1 MSPLRPRRGRSSHP
15 TSRLMDSHA
24 FLQNL
29 AVVLCVAAVA
39 TVVFQ
44 RLRQPVV
51 FGYLLAGMIIGP
63 HIQIPLVADPQ
74 TVRALS
80 ELGVILLMFSLGLEF
95 SIRKLVQVSQ
105 KAGAVALFE
114 CSMMI
119 SIGYLVGQML
129 GFTRMESVFTG
140 AITGISSTT
149 IIVKAFQEQKVKGRV
164 TELVFG
170 ILIIEDLIA
179 IFLLAILTT
188 VSRSGAV
195 SPRDVLLTA
204 MRLAMFLAAL
214 IGFGILIVPRAIRA
228 VQKLGQPE
236 TTLVA
241 SIGICFAAALLAL
254 SFGYSVALGAF
265 IAGSLV
271 AESGHEAEIETLVRP
286 VRDMFAA
293 IFFVSVGMIIDPT
306 ALTEHWRAVLALTL
320 AVIIGKVLA
329 VTIGA
334 FLAGHGRRTAMK
346 AGMSLAQIGEFSFI
360 IASVGVASGVI
371 RTWLYPVAIAVSA
384 ITTLTTPLLIKL
396 SNRAAASIDHWL
408 PEPIQTVAALYGS
421 WIERVRSAP
430 RAPIERSA
438 TKRIIRI
445 ILLDGALITAVVIGV
460 DVEID
465 RLSEIV
471 GNMTGMPAARVR
483 FIVVLTAGLITVP
496 LIYGL
501 ITSAKALGRNL
512 ARRAFAD
519 AQKGKVDPADAPRRA
534 LVILVQLAV
543 VLAVGIPVV
552 AITQP
557 FLPPHQ
563 GAFVLALLTLLLLAA
578 LWKNASNLQG
588 HARAGAQIIAS
599 ALANQMASVDGT
611 SDETTLLEDV
621 NAVLPGLGEPIAIRV
636 VPQSIAV
643 GRSLAELNLRGATG
657 ATILAIRRGTQQI
670 PTPLGREVIRAD
682 DVVAVAGAHDALAI
696 ARAIFA
702 PDLSRIRD
710 DIEGAEIQAELE
722 ALNDALLVDQ
732 KRTPRSFLP

>member
-1 MSPLRPRRGRSSHP
+1 
-15 TSRLMDSHA
+15 MDSHA

-63 HIQIPLVADPQ
+63 HISIPLVADPQ

-114 CSMMI
+114 CTIMVSV
-119 SIGYLVGQML
+119 GYLVGQML
-129 GFTRMESVFTG
+129 GFTRMESIFTG

-149 IIVKAFQEQKVKGRV
+149 IIVKAFQEQKVRGRV

-179 IFLLAILTT
+179 IFLLTILTT
-188 VSRSGAV
+188 VSRSGAL
-195 SPRDVLLTA
+195 SPTEILLTA

-214 IGFGILIVPRAIRA
+214 IGFGILTVPRAIRA

-241 SIGICFAAALLAL
+241 SIGICFAAALLAQ

-271 AESGHEAEIETLVRP
+271 AESGQQVEIEHLIRP

-293 IFFVSVGMIIDPT
+293 IFFVSVGMMIDPM

-329 VTIGA
+329 VTTGA

-360 IASVGVASGVI
+360 IASVGVASGVV
-371 RTWLYPVAIAVSA
+371 RGWLYPVAIAVSA

-408 PEPIQTVAALYGS
+408 PEPIQTVTALYGS
-421 WIERVRSAP
+421 WIERVRNAP
-430 RAPIERSA
+430 RAPTERSA
-438 TKRIIRI
+438 TNRIIRI
-445 ILLDGALITAVVIGV
+445 ILLDAALITAVVIGV
-460 DVEID
+460 DIEID
-465 RLSEIV
+465 RLSVIV
-471 GNMTGMPAARVR
+471 GNMTGMAPARVR
-483 FIVVLTAGLITVP
+483 FMVVLIAGLITVP
-496 LIYGL
+496 LGYGL
-501 ITSAKALGRNL
+501 ITSAKALGNHL
-512 ARRAFAD
+512 ARRAFAE
-519 AQKGKVDPADAPRRA
+519 AKKGKVDPADAPRRA

-578 LWKNASNLQG
+578 LWRNAANLQG

-599 ALANQMASVDGT
+599 ALAHQMASTDGA

-621 NAVLPGLGEPIAIRV
+621 NAVLPGLGEPVAIRV

-643 GRSLAELNLRGATG
+643 GKSLAQLNLRGATG
-657 ATILAIRRGTQQI
+657 ATVLAISRGTTQI
-670 PTPLGREVIRAD
+670 PTPLGREVIHAN
-682 DVVAVAGAHDALAI
+682 DVVAVAGARDALAV

-710 DIEGAEIQAELE
+710 ELEGAEVQAELE

-732 KRTPRSFLP
+732 KRPPRSFLP

>member
-1 MSPLRPRRGRSSHP
+1 
-15 TSRLMDSHA
+15 MDSHS

-44 RLRQPVV
+44 RLHQPVV

-63 HIQIPLVADPQ
+63 YIPIPLVADPS
-74 TVRALS
+74 TVRTTS

-105 KAGAVALFE
+105 KAGAVAVFE
-114 CSMMI
+114 CTVMI
-119 SIGYLVGQML
+119 SVGYLVGQVL
-129 GFTRMESVFTG
+129 GFTRMESVFAG
-140 AITGISSTT
+140 AIIGISSTT

-179 IFLLAILTT
+179 IFLLTILTT
-188 VSRSGAV
+188 VARSGAV
-195 SPRDVLLTA
+195 SPLEILLTA
-204 MRLAMFLAAL
+204 VRLAMFLTAL
-214 IGFGILIVPRAIRA
+214 IGFGILTVPRAIRA
-228 VQKLGQPE
+228 VQRLGQPE
-236 TTLVA
+236 TSLVA

-254 SFGYSVALGAF
+254 SFGYPVALGAF

-271 AESGHEAEIETLVRP
+271 AESGHEAEIEKLVRP
-286 VRDMFAA
+286 VRNMFAA
-293 IFFVSVGMIIDPT
+293 IFFVSVGMMIDPT
-306 ALTEHWRAVLALTL
+306 ALSEHWRVVLALTL
-320 AVIIGKVLA
+320 AVITGKVLA
-329 VTIGA
+329 VTVGA

-360 IASVGVASGVI
+360 IASVGVASGAI
-371 RTWLYPVAIAVSA
+371 RGWLYPVAIAVSA

-430 RAPIERSA
+430 RAATERSV
-438 TKRIIRI
+438 TKRILRI
-445 ILLDGALITAVVIGV
+445 ILLDAALITAIVIGV
-460 DVEID
+460 AVELD
-465 RLSEIV
+465 RLSAIV
-471 GNMTGMPAARVR
+471 GNMIGMQAERVR
-483 FIVVLTAGLITVP
+483 FMVVLVSGLITVP
-496 LIYGL
+496 LIFGL
-501 ITSAKALGRNL
+501 ITSAKALGNHL
-512 ARRAFAD
+512 ARRAFSD

-552 AITQP
+552 AVTQP

-563 GAFVLALLTLLLLAA
+563 GAAVLVLLTLVLLITLWRNAA
-578 LWKNASNLQG
+578 NLQG
-588 HARAGAQIIAS
+588 HARAGAMIIAS
-599 ALANQMASVDGT
+599 ALSKQMASTDGT
-611 SDETTLLEDV
+611 SDETKLLEDV
-621 NAVLPGLGEPIAIRV
+621 NAILPGLGEPVAIRV
-636 VPQSIAV
+636 IPRSIAV
-643 GRSLAELNLRGATG
+643 GRSLAQLNLRGATG
-657 ATILAIRRGTQQI
+657 ATVLAIRRGDQQI
-670 PTPLGREVIRAD
+670 PTPLGREVIQVD

-702 PDLSRIRD
+702 PDLTRIGD

-722 ALNDALLVDQ
+722 ALNDALLVD
-732 KRTPRSFLP
+732 RRRNPRSFLP

>member
-1 MSPLRPRRGRSSHP
+1 
-15 TSRLMDSHA
+15 MDSHS

-29 AVVLCVAAVA
+29 AVVMCVAAVA

-63 HIQIPLVADPQ
+63 HIPVPLVADLQ

-114 CSMMI
+114 SSVMV
-119 SIGYLVGQML
+119 SVGYLVGQML
-129 GFTRMESVFTG
+129 GFTRIESIFAG

-179 IFLLAILTT
+179 IFLLTILTT
-188 VSRSGAV
+188 ITRSGTVSAADLATTAV
-195 SPRDVLLTA
+195 
-204 MRLAMFLAAL
+204 RLAMFLTAL
-214 IGFGILIVPRAIRA
+214 IGFGILTVPRAVRA
-228 VQKLGQPE
+228 VRRLGNPE

-271 AESGHEAEIETLVRP
+271 AESGHEIEIENLVRP

-293 IFFVSVGMIIDPT
+293 IFFVSVGMMIDPT

-371 RTWLYPVAIAVSA
+371 GGWMYPVAIAVSA
-384 ITTLTTPLLIKL
+384 ITTLTTPLLIRL

-408 PEPIQTVAALYGS
+408 PEPIQTVAALYAS

-430 RAPIERSA
+430 RAPAERSRA
-438 TKRIIRI
+438 NRIIRV
-445 ILLDGALITAVVIGV
+445 ILLDATLISAVVIGV
-460 DVEID
+460 DLEID
-465 RLSEIV
+465 RFSVLVS
-471 GNMTGMPAARVR
+471 GMTGMTPERVR
-483 FIVVLTAGLITVP
+483 FMMVLIAGLITVP

-501 ITSAKALGRNL
+501 ITSAKALGNYL

-519 AQKGKVDPADAPRRA
+519 KPTGKVDLADAPRRA

-563 GAFVLALLTLLLLAA
+563 GAFVLALLTLLLLLA
-578 LWKNASNLQG
+578 LWRNAANLQG

-599 ALANQMASVDGT
+599 ALAHQMASTDGA
-611 SDETTLLEDV
+611 SDETRLLQDL
-621 NAVLPGLGEPIAIRV
+621 NAVLPGLGEPVAIRV

-643 GRSLAELNLRGATG
+643 GRRLAQLNLRGATG
-657 ATILAIRRGTQQI
+657 ATVLAIKRGAQQI
-670 PTPLGREVIRAD
+670 PTPLGREVIHAD
-682 DVVAVAGAHDALAI
+682 DVVAVAGAEDAIAV
-696 ARAIFA
+696 ARAIFS
-702 PDLSRIRD
+702 PDLARLRD
-710 DIEGAEIQAELE
+710 DAQGAEIAAELE

-732 KRTPRSFLP
+732 KRTPRSFIP

>member
-1 MSPLRPRRGRSSHP
+1 
-15 TSRLMDSHA
+15 MDPHA

-44 RLRQPVV
+44 KLHQPVV

-63 HIQIPLVADPQ
+63 HIPIPLVADPE

-114 CSMMI
+114 CSVMI

-140 AITGISSTT
+140 AIVGISSTT

-179 IFLLAILTT
+179 IFLLTILTT
-188 VSRSGAV
+188 ISRSGAV
-195 SPRDVLLTA
+195 SPTDVLLTA

-214 IGFGILIVPRAIRA
+214 IGFGILTVPRAIRA

-271 AESGHEAEIETLVRP
+271 AESGHEAEIERLVRP

-293 IFFVSVGMIIDPT
+293 IFFVSVGMMIDPA
-306 ALTEHWRAVLALTL
+306 ALTEHWRAILALTL
-320 AVIIGKVLA
+320 AVIIGKVFA
-329 VTIGA
+329 VTIGS

-360 IASVGVASGVI
+360 IASVGVASGAI
-371 RTWLYPVAIAVSA
+371 SGWMYPVAIAVSA

-421 WIERVRSAP
+421 WIERVRGAP
-430 RAPIERSA
+430 RAPTERSG
-438 TKRIIRI
+438 TNRIIRI
-445 ILLDGALITAVVIGV
+445 ILIDAALITAVVIGV
-460 DVEID
+460 DVELD
-465 RLSEIV
+465 RLSLLV
-471 GNMTGMPAARVR
+471 GNMTGMPPARVR
-483 FIVVLTAGLITVP
+483 FMVVLVSAVITLP

-501 ITSAKALGRNL
+501 ITSARALGNHL

-534 LVILVQLAV
+534 LVIVVQLAV

-563 GAFVLALLTLLLLAA
+563 GALVLTLLTLVLLVA
-578 LWKNASNLQG
+578 LWRNAANLQG

-599 ALANQMASVDGT
+599 ALANQMASTDGA
-611 SDETTLLEDV
+611 SDETKLLEDV

-643 GRSLAELNLRGATG
+643 GRSLGQLNLRGATG
-657 ATILAIRRGTQQI
+657 ATVLAIRRGAQQI
-670 PTPLGREVIRAD
+670 PTPLGREVIEAN
-682 DVVAVAGAHDALAI
+682 DVVAVAGSHDALAI

-702 PDLSRIRD
+702 PDLARIRD
-710 DIEGAEIQAELE
+710 DLEGVEIEAELQ
-722 ALNDALLVDQ
+722 ALNDALLTER
-732 KRTPRSFLP
+732 KKSPRSFLP

>member
-1 MSPLRPRRGRSSHP
+1 
-15 TSRLMDSHA
+15 MDSHS

-29 AVVLCVAAVA
+29 AVVMCVAAVA

-63 HIQIPLVADPQ
+63 HIPVPLVADLQ

-114 CSMMI
+114 SSVMV
-119 SIGYLVGQML
+119 SVGYLVGQML
-129 GFTRMESVFTG
+129 GFTRIESIFAG

-149 IIVKAFQEQKVKGRV
+149 IIVKAFQEQKVRGRV

-179 IFLLAILTT
+179 IFLLTILTT
-188 VSRSGAV
+188 ITRSGTVSAADLATTAV
-195 SPRDVLLTA
+195 
-204 MRLAMFLAAL
+204 RLAMFLTAL
-214 IGFGILIVPRAIRA
+214 IGFGILTVPRAVRA
-228 VQKLGQPE
+228 VRRLGNPE

-271 AESGHEAEIETLVRP
+271 AESGHEIEIENLVRP

-293 IFFVSVGMIIDPT
+293 IFFVSVGMMIDPT

-371 RTWLYPVAIAVSA
+371 GGWMYPVAIAVSA
-384 ITTLTTPLLIKL
+384 ITTLTTPLLIRL

-408 PEPIQTVAALYGS
+408 PEPIQTVAALYAS

-430 RAPIERSA
+430 RAPAERSRA
-438 TKRIIRI
+438 NRIIRV
-445 ILLDGALITAVVIGV
+445 ILLDATLISAVVIGV
-460 DVEID
+460 DLEID
-465 RLSEIV
+465 RFSILVS
-471 GNMTGMPAARVR
+471 GMTGMTPERVR
-483 FIVVLTAGLITVP
+483 FMMVLIAGLITVP

-501 ITSAKALGRNL
+501 ITSAKALGNYL

-519 AQKGKVDPADAPRRA
+519 KPTGKVDLADAPRRA

-563 GAFVLALLTLLLLAA
+563 GAFVLALLTLLLLLA
-578 LWKNASNLQG
+578 LWRNAANLQG

-599 ALANQMASVDGT
+599 ALAHQMASTDGA
-611 SDETTLLEDV
+611 SDETRLLQDL
-621 NAVLPGLGEPIAIRV
+621 NAVLPGLGEPVAIRV

-643 GRSLAELNLRGATG
+643 GRSLAQLNLRGATG
-657 ATILAIRRGTQQI
+657 ATVLAIKRGAQQI
-670 PTPLGREVIRAD
+670 PTPLGREVIHAD
-682 DVVAVAGAHDALAI
+682 DVVAVAGAEDAIAV
-696 ARAIFA
+696 ARAIFS
-702 PDLSRIRD
+702 PDLARLRD
-710 DIEGAEIQAELE
+710 DAQGAEIAAELE

>member
-1 MSPLRPRRGRSSHP
+1 
-15 TSRLMDSHA
+15 
-24 FLQNL
+24 
-29 AVVLCVAAVA
+29 V
-39 TVVFQ
+39 
-44 RLRQPVV
+44 
-51 FGYLLAGMIIGP
+51 YKI
-63 HIQIPLVADPQ
+63 
-74 TVRALS
+74 
-80 ELGVILLMFSLGLEF
+80 
-95 SIRKLVQVSQ
+95 
-105 KAGAVALFE
+105 
-114 CSMMI
+114 
-119 SIGYLVGQML
+119 
-129 GFTRMESVFTG
+129 
-140 AITGISSTT
+140 
-149 IIVKAFQEQKVKGRV
+149 
-164 TELVFG
+164 
-170 ILIIEDLIA
+170 
-179 IFLLAILTT
+179 
-188 VSRSGAV
+188 
-195 SPRDVLLTA
+195 
-204 MRLAMFLAAL
+204 
-214 IGFGILIVPRAIRA
+214 
-228 VQKLGQPE
+228 GQPE

-271 AESGHEAEIETLVRP
+271 AESGHEAEIEILVRP

-293 IFFVSVGMIIDPT
+293 IFFVSVGMIIDPR
-306 ALTEHWRAVLALTL
+306 ALTEHWGAVLALTL

-360 IASVGVASGVI
+360 IASVGVASGVV
-371 RTWLYPVAIAVSA
+371 RSWLYAVTIAVSA

-421 WIERVRSAP
+421 WIERVRNSP
-430 RAPIERSA
+430 RAPTERSA
-438 TKRIIRI
+438 TNRIIRI
-445 ILLDGALITAVVIGV
+445 ILVDGALITAVVIGV
-460 DVEID
+460 DLEID
-465 RLSEIV
+465 RLSEIL
-471 GNMTGMPAARVR
+471 GNMTGMPSTRLR
-483 FIVVLTAGLITVP
+483 FMVVLIAGLITVP

-501 ITSAKALGRNL
+501 ITSARALGNRL

-563 GAFVLALLTLLLLAA
+563 GAFVLALLTLLLLVA
-578 LWKNASNLQG
+578 LWRNASNLQG

-611 SDETTLLEDV
+611 SDETKLLEDV
-621 NAVLPGLGEPIAIRV
+621 NAVLPGLGEPVAIRV

-643 GRSLAELNLRGATG
+643 GKSLAQLNLRGATG
-657 ATILAIRRGTQQI
+657 ATVLAIRRGTQQI

-682 DVVAVAGAHDALAI
+682 DVVAVAGARDALAV

-732 KRTPRSFLP
+732 KRTPRSFLPSD

>member
-1 MSPLRPRRGRSSHP
+1 
-15 TSRLMDSHA
+15 MDSHA

-63 HIQIPLVADPQ
+63 HISIPLVADPQ

-114 CSMMI
+114 CTIMVSV
-119 SIGYLVGQML
+119 GYLVGQML
-129 GFTRMESVFTG
+129 GFTRMESIFTG

-149 IIVKAFQEQKVKGRV
+149 IIVKAFQEQKVRGRV

-179 IFLLAILTT
+179 IFLLTILTT
-188 VSRSGAV
+188 VSRSGAL
-195 SPRDVLLTA
+195 SPTEILLTA
-204 MRLAMFLAAL
+204 MRLAMFLTAL
-214 IGFGILIVPRAIRA
+214 IGFGILTVPRAIRA

-241 SIGICFAAALLAL
+241 SIGICFAAALLAQ

-265 IAGSLV
+265 I
-271 AESGHEAEIETLVRP
+271 
-286 VRDMFAA
+286 
-293 IFFVSVGMIIDPT
+293 SVGMMIDPV

-329 VTIGA
+329 VTTGA

-360 IASVGVASGVI
+360 IASVGVASGVV
-371 RTWLYPVAIAVSA
+371 RGWLYPVAIAVSA

-408 PEPIQTVAALYGS
+408 PEPIQTVTALYGS
-421 WIERVRSAP
+421 WIERVRNAP
-430 RAPIERSA
+430 RAPTERSA
-438 TKRIIRI
+438 TNRIIRI
-445 ILLDGALITAVVIGV
+445 ILLDAALITAVVIGV
-460 DVEID
+460 DIEID
-465 RLSEIV
+465 RLSVIV
-471 GNMTGMPAARVR
+471 GNMTGMAPERVR
-483 FIVVLTAGLITVP
+483 FMVVLIAGLITVP
-496 LIYGL
+496 LGYGL
-501 ITSAKALGRNL
+501 ITSAKALGNHL
-512 ARRAFAD
+512 ARRAFAE
-519 AQKGKVDPADAPRRA
+519 AKKGKVDPADAPRRA

-578 LWKNASNLQG
+578 LWRNAANLQG

-599 ALANQMASVDGT
+599 ALAHQMASTDGA

-621 NAVLPGLGEPIAIRV
+621 NAVLPGLGEPVAIRV

-643 GRSLAELNLRGATG
+643 GKSLTQLNLRGATG
-657 ATILAIRRGTQQI
+657 ATVLAIRRGTTQI
-670 PTPLGREVIRAD
+670 PTPLGREVIQAN
-682 DVVAVAGAHDALAI
+682 DVVAVAGARAV

-702 PDLSRIRD
+702 PDLARIRD
-710 DIEGAEIQAELE
+710 DMEGAEIQSELE

>member
-1 MSPLRPRRGRSSHP
+1 VDTHS
-15 TSRLMDSHA
+15 

-51 FGYLLAGMIIGP
+51 FGYLLAGMIVGP
-63 HIQIPLVADPQ
+63 RISIPLVADPQ

-95 SIRKLVQVSQ
+95 SIRKLVQVSRS
-105 KAGAVALFE
+105 AGLVALFE
-114 CSMMI
+114 CSVMV
-119 SIGYLVGQML
+119 SVGYLVGQML
-129 GFTRMESVFTG
+129 GFTRIESIFTG

-149 IIVKAFQEQKVKGRV
+149 IIVKAFEEQKVKGRV
-164 TELVFG
+164 TALVFG

-179 IFLLAILTT
+179 IFLLTVLTT
-188 VSRSGAV
+188 VARSGSI
-195 SPRDVLLTA
+195 SPGDLGLTA
-204 MRLAMFLAAL
+204 VRLAMFLVPL
-214 IGFGILIVPRAIRA
+214 IGFGLLTVPRAIRA
-228 VQKLGQPE
+228 VVRLGRPE

-265 IAGSLV
+265 IAGSLI
-271 AESGHEAEIETLVRP
+271 AESGHELEIERLVRP

-293 IFFVSVGMIIDPT
+293 IFFVSVGMMIDPA
-306 ALTEHWRAVLALTL
+306 ALAEHWRAVLALTL

-329 VTIGA
+329 VTVGA

-360 IASVGVASGVI
+360 IAGVGVAAGVI
-371 RTWLYPVAIAVSA
+371 GGWMYPVAIAVSA
-384 ITTLTTPLLIKL
+384 ITILMTPPLIKL
-396 SNRAAASIDHWL
+396 SNKAAASIDHWL

-421 WIERVRSAP
+421 WIERVRNAP
-430 RAPIERSA
+430 RPPTERSA
-438 TKRIIRI
+438 VKRIVRF
-445 ILLDGALITAVVIGV
+445 ILVDAALIIALIIGV
-460 DVEID
+460 DLEID
-465 RLSEIV
+465 RLSQILGGMV
-471 GNMTGMPAARVR
+471 GMAPDRVR
-483 FIVVLTAGLITVP
+483 FMIVLTSGLIAVP

-501 ITSAKALGRNL
+501 VTSAKALGNRL

-534 LVILVQLAV
+534 LVILVQIAV

-563 GAFVLALLTLLLLAA
+563 GAFVLTLLTLVLLIA
-578 LWKNASNLQG
+578 LWRNAANLQG

-599 ALANQMASVDGT
+599 VLSHQMASTDGVPENRT
-611 SDETTLLEDV
+611 LEDV
-621 NAVLPGLGEPIAIRV
+621 NTILPGLGEPVAIRV
-636 VPQSIAV
+636 VPQSIAI
-643 GRSLAELNLRGATG
+643 GRSLAQLNLRGATG
-657 ATILAIRRGTQQI
+657 ATVLAIKRGDQQI
-670 PTPLGREVIRAD
+670 PTPLGREVIHSG
-682 DVVAVAGAHDALAI
+682 DVLAVAGAQDAVSV

-702 PDLSRIRD
+702 PDQARIRD
-710 DIEGAEIQAELE
+710 DMEGAEIQAELE
-722 ALNDALLVDQ
+722 ALNDALLTEPAQ
-732 KRTPRSFLP
+732 RSGFLP

>member
-1 MSPLRPRRGRSSHP
+1 
-15 TSRLMDSHA
+15 MDSHA

-63 HIQIPLVADPQ
+63 HISIPLVADPQ

-114 CSMMI
+114 CTIMVSV
-119 SIGYLVGQML
+119 GYLVGQML
-129 GFTRMESVFTG
+129 GFTRMESIFTG

-149 IIVKAFQEQKVKGRV
+149 IIVKAFQEQKVRGRV

-179 IFLLAILTT
+179 IFLLTILTT
-188 VSRSGAV
+188 VSRSGAL
-195 SPRDVLLTA
+195 SPMEILLTA
-204 MRLAMFLAAL
+204 MRLAMFLTAL
-214 IGFGILIVPRAIRA
+214 IGFGILTVPRAIRA

-241 SIGICFAAALLAL
+241 SIGICFAAALLAQ

-271 AESGHEAEIETLVRP
+271 AESGQQVEIEHLIRP

-293 IFFVSVGMIIDPT
+293 IFFVSVGMMIDPM

-329 VTIGA
+329 VTTGA

-360 IASVGVASGVI
+360 IASVGVASGVV
-371 RTWLYPVAIAVSA
+371 RGWLYPVAIAVSA

-408 PEPIQTVAALYGS
+408 PEPIQTVTALYGS
-421 WIERVRSAP
+421 WIERVRNAP
-430 RAPIERSA
+430 RAPTERSA
-438 TKRIIRI
+438 TNRIIRI
-445 ILLDGALITAVVIGV
+445 ILLDAALITAVVIGV
-460 DVEID
+460 DIEID
-465 RLSEIV
+465 RLSVIV
-471 GNMTGMPAARVR
+471 GNMTGMAPERVR
-483 FIVVLTAGLITVP
+483 FMVVLIAGLITVP
-496 LIYGL
+496 LGYGL
-501 ITSAKALGRNL
+501 ITSAKALGNHL
-512 ARRAFAD
+512 ARRAFAE
-519 AQKGKVDPADAPRRA
+519 AKKGKVDPADAPRRA

-578 LWKNASNLQG
+578 LWRNAANLQG

-599 ALANQMASVDGT
+599 ALAHQMASTDGA

-621 NAVLPGLGEPIAIRV
+621 NAVLPGLGEPVAIRV

-643 GRSLAELNLRGATG
+643 GKSLAQLNLRGATG
-657 ATILAIRRGTQQI
+657 ATVLAIRRGTTQI
-670 PTPLGREVIRAD
+670 PTPLGREVIQAN
-682 DVVAVAGAHDALAI
+682 DVVAVAGARDALAV

-702 PDLSRIRD
+702 PDLARIRD
-710 DIEGAEIQAELE
+710 DMEGAEIQSELE

>member
-1 MSPLRPRRGRSSHP
+1 
-15 TSRLMDSHA
+15 MDSHA

-44 RLRQPVV
+44 RLKQPVV

-63 HIQIPLVADPQ
+63 HISIPLVADPQ

-114 CSMMI
+114 CTIMVSV
-119 SIGYLVGQML
+119 GYLVGQML
-129 GFTRMESVFTG
+129 GFTRMESIFTG

-149 IIVKAFQEQKVKGRV
+149 IIVKAFQEQKVRGRV

-179 IFLLAILTT
+179 IFLLTILTT
-188 VSRSGAV
+188 VSRSGAL
-195 SPRDVLLTA
+195 SPTEILLTA
-204 MRLAMFLAAL
+204 MRLAMFLTAL
-214 IGFGILIVPRAIRA
+214 IGFGILTVPRAIRA

-241 SIGICFAAALLAL
+241 SIGICFAAALLAQ

-271 AESGHEAEIETLVRP
+271 AESGQQVEIEHLIRP

-293 IFFVSVGMIIDPT
+293 IFFVSVGMMIDPM

-329 VTIGA
+329 VTTGA

-360 IASVGVASGVI
+360 IASVGVASGVV
-371 RTWLYPVAIAVSA
+371 RGWLYPVAIAVSA

-408 PEPIQTVAALYGS
+408 PEPIQTVTALYGS
-421 WIERVRSAP
+421 WIERVRNAP
-430 RAPIERSA
+430 RAPTERSA
-438 TKRIIRI
+438 TNRIIRI
-445 ILLDGALITAVVIGV
+445 ILLDAALITAVVIGV
-460 DVEID
+460 DIEID
-465 RLSEIV
+465 RLSVIV
-471 GNMTGMPAARVR
+471 GNMTGMAPARVR
-483 FIVVLTAGLITVP
+483 FMVVLIAGLITVP
-496 LIYGL
+496 LGYGL
-501 ITSAKALGRNL
+501 ITSAKALGNHL
-512 ARRAFAD
+512 ARRAFAE
-519 AQKGKVDPADAPRRA
+519 AKKGKVDPADAPRRA

-578 LWKNASNLQG
+578 LWRNAANLQG

-599 ALANQMASVDGT
+599 ALAHQMASTDGA
-611 SDETTLLEDV
+611 SDETTLFEDV
-621 NAVLPGLGEPIAIRV
+621 NAVLPGLGEPVAIRV

-643 GRSLAELNLRGATG
+643 GKSLAQLNLRGATG
-657 ATILAIRRGTQQI
+657 ATVLAIRRGTTQI
-670 PTPLGREVIRAD
+670 PTPLGREVIHAN
-682 DVVAVAGAHDALAI
+682 DVVAVAGARDALAV
-696 ARAIFA
+696 ARAIFS
-702 PDLSRIRD
+702 PDLARIRD
-710 DIEGAEIQAELE
+710 DMEGAEIQSELE

>member
-1 MSPLRPRRGRSSHP
+1 
-15 TSRLMDSHA
+15 MDSHS

-29 AVVLCVAAVA
+29 AVVMCVAAVA

-63 HIQIPLVADPQ
+63 HIPIPLVADLQ

-114 CSMMI
+114 CSVMV
-119 SIGYLVGQML
+119 SVGYLVGQML
-129 GFTRMESVFTG
+129 GFTRIESIFAG

-179 IFLLAILTT
+179 IFLLTILTT
-188 VSRSGAV
+188 ITRSGAV
-195 SPRDVLLTA
+195 SAADLAMTA
-204 MRLAMFLAAL
+204 VRLAMFLTAL
-214 IGFGILIVPRAIRA
+214 IGFGILTVPRAVRA
-228 VQKLGQPE
+228 VRRLGNPE

-271 AESGHEAEIETLVRP
+271 AESGHEIEIENLVRP

-293 IFFVSVGMIIDPT
+293 IFFVSVGMMIDPT
-306 ALTEHWRAVLALTL
+306 ALTEHWRAILALTL

-360 IASVGVASGVI
+360 IASVGVASGAI
-371 RTWLYPVAIAVSA
+371 GGWMYPVAIAVSA
-384 ITTLTTPLLIKL
+384 ITVLTTPLLIKL

-408 PEPIQTVAALYGS
+408 PEPIQTVAALYAS

-430 RAPIERSA
+430 RAPAERSRA
-438 TKRIIRI
+438 NRIIRI
-445 ILLDGALITAVVIGV
+445 ILLDAALISAVVIGV
-460 DVEID
+460 DLEID
-465 RLSEIV
+465 RFSVLV
-471 GNMTGMPAARVR
+471 AGMTGMTPERVR
-483 FIVVLTAGLITVP
+483 FMMVLIAGLITVP

-501 ITSAKALGRNL
+501 ITSAKALGNYL

-519 AQKGKVDPADAPRRA
+519 TPTGKVDLADAPRRA

-557 FLPPHQ
+557 FLPPNQ
-563 GAFVLALLTLLLLAA
+563 GAFVLALLTLLLLLA
-578 LWKNASNLQG
+578 LWRNAANLQG

-599 ALANQMASVDGT
+599 ALAHQMASTDGP
-611 SDETTLLEDV
+611 SDETRLLQDL
-621 NAVLPGLGEPIAIRV
+621 NAVLPGLGEPVAIRV
-636 VPQSIAV
+636 VPQSIAI
-643 GRSLAELNLRGATG
+643 GRSLAQLNLRGATG
-657 ATILAIRRGTQQI
+657 ATVLAIKRGSQQI
-670 PTPLGREVIRAD
+670 PTPLGREVIQSD
-682 DVVAVAGAHDALAI
+682 DVVAVAGAQDAIAV

-702 PDLSRIRD
+702 PDLTRLRD
-710 DIEGAEIQAELE
+710 DAQGAEIAAELE

-732 KRTPRSFLP
+732 KRTPRSFLS

>member
-1 MSPLRPRRGRSSHP
+1 
-15 TSRLMDSHA
+15 MDSHA

-63 HIQIPLVADPQ
+63 HISIPLVADPQ

-114 CSMMI
+114 CTIMVSV
-119 SIGYLVGQML
+119 GYLVGQML
-129 GFTRMESVFTG
+129 GFTRMESIFTG

-149 IIVKAFQEQKVKGRV
+149 IIVKAFQEQKVRGRV

-179 IFLLAILTT
+179 IFLLTILTT
-188 VSRSGAV
+188 VSRSGAL
-195 SPRDVLLTA
+195 SPMEILLTA
-204 MRLAMFLAAL
+204 MRLAMFLTAL
-214 IGFGILIVPRAIRA
+214 IGFGILTVPRAIRA

-241 SIGICFAAALLAL
+241 SIGICFAAALLAQ

-271 AESGHEAEIETLVRP
+271 AESGQQVEIEHLIRP

-293 IFFVSVGMIIDPT
+293 IFFVSVGMMIDPM

-329 VTIGA
+329 VTTGA

-360 IASVGVASGVI
+360 IASVGVASGVV
-371 RTWLYPVAIAVSA
+371 RGWLYPVAIAVSA

-408 PEPIQTVAALYGS
+408 PEPIQTVTALYGS
-421 WIERVRSAP
+421 WIERVRNAP
-430 RAPIERSA
+430 RVPTERSA
-438 TKRIIRI
+438 TNRIIRI
-445 ILLDGALITAVVIGV
+445 ILLDAALITAVVIGV
-460 DVEID
+460 DIEID
-465 RLSEIV
+465 RLSVIV
-471 GNMTGMPAARVR
+471 GNMTGMAPERVR
-483 FIVVLTAGLITVP
+483 FMVVLIAGLITVP
-496 LIYGL
+496 LGYGL
-501 ITSAKALGRNL
+501 ITSAKALGNNL
-512 ARRAFAD
+512 ARRAFAE
-519 AQKGKVDPADAPRRA
+519 AKKGKVDPADAPRRA

-578 LWKNASNLQG
+578 LWRNAANLQG
-588 HARAGAQIIAS
+588 HARAGAQISAS
-599 ALANQMASVDGT
+599 ALAHQMASTDGA

-621 NAVLPGLGEPIAIRV
+621 NAVLPGLGEPVAIRV

-643 GRSLAELNLRGATG
+643 GKSLTQLNLRGATG
-657 ATILAIRRGTQQI
+657 ATVLAIRRGTTQI
-670 PTPLGREVIRAD
+670 PTPLGREVIQAN
-682 DVVAVAGAHDALAI
+682 DVVAVAGARDALAV

-702 PDLSRIRD
+702 PDLARIRD
-710 DIEGAEIQAELE
+710 DMEGAEIQSELE